1 MRYKFFHILA
11 MSPDHA
17 EAELNHFCTEH
28 HVLQT
33 EREFVADGSNSYWA
47 ICVMYSDNSGSLAAS
62 KDARKNRVDYKETL
76 NAADFAIFSTLRDLR
91 KQIADREGTP
101 VHNVFTND
109 QLAEMVQQ
117 RITSKTA
124 LGTISG
130 LGAAKLEKYA
140 DEFLAVLTGQFAA
153 KAVAILPVDEA

>member
-1 MRYKFFHILA
+1 MMRYKFYHIPA
-11 MSPDHA
+11 MSPDQA
-17 EAELNHFCTEH
+17 EAELNRFCTEH

-47 ICVMYSDNSGSLAAS
+47 ICVMYSDNSGSLATS
-62 KDARKNRVDYKETL
+62 KDARKNRVDYKEILSTE
-76 NAADFAIFSTLRDLR
+76 NFAIFSTLRDLR

-101 VHNVFTND
+101 VYNVFTND

-130 LGAAKLEKYA
+130 VGAAKWMMSCG
-140 DEFLAVLTGQFAA
+140 GQTPRSRRN
-153 KAVAILPVDEA
+153 VCWC